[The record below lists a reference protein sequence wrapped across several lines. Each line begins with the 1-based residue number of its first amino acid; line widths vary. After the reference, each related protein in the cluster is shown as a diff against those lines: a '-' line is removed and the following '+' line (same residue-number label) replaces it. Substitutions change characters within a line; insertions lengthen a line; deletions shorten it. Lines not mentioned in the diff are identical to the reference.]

1 MPTLPPGFTGKVVP
15 QNPSWVARASQS
27 IRYAITGVGP
37 DNWFGPW
44 QPLAP
49 FASQDADSG
58 VRGRRYDYPT
68 GRNLNYIPRGDTVIS
83 FKDLRAISYNCEILR
98 GVIEARCDQIA
109 AMDWVIRPR
118 LATTLG
124 AADDDSSEGAGFD
137 DPADNAQKL
146 AKANTG
152 AAGSATGNGKGG
164 PGMSP
169 PRGMSALASL
179 SGNNSP
185 VMSQKSLNSL
195 RVPRDTAQR
204 IKKLTDFFTY
214 PDKVH
219 TWDQW
224 TRAINEDMFVLDA
237 ATIWKRR
244 TRGGDLYS
252 LEFLAG
258 ETIFPLIDAQ
268 GRRPTATGEP
278 AFQQIL
284 HGIPAA
290 DYTADELLYMPRNV
304 KTNRLYGVS
313 PVEQVVLTANTAI
326 RRAVF
331 QLEYYLSGSNPDAFV
346 GLPETWNLQ
355 NIKDF
360 QQWFD
365 GLMEGNLANRRKT
378 RFMPGQFKY
387 VETKEPPLKDEYDEW
402 LARVICFVFDVDP
415 EPFISKVSRASGGS
429 GRARALEEGK
439 LPLQRWWKQIMDQII
454 RFDMK
459 EPDLEFVFL
468 EDREQDPKTQ
478 MDIDTGYVKAGIYS
492 IDEVRGDRGRKPLG
506 GVAETPMLATTS
518 GYVPLGALTGA
529 NAVAAMA
536 SQGSPAA
543 TTIHGTS
550 TGDSHGVGPAP
561 AGGGDPTGGGIG
573 N

>member
-1 MPTLPPGFTGKVVP
+1 
-15 QNPSWVARASQS
+15 
-27 IRYAITGVGP
+27 
-37 DNWFGPW
+37 
-44 QPLAP
+44 
-49 FASQDADSG
+49 
-58 VRGRRYDYPT
+58 
-68 GRNLNYIPRGDTVIS
+68 
-83 FKDLRAISYNCEILR
+83 
-98 GVIEARCDQIA
+98 
-109 AMDWVIRPR
+109 MDWVIRPR
-118 LATTLG
+118 LATTQDD
-124 AADDDSSEGAGFD
+124 ADADIGDSQGSSIGEGFD
-137 DPADNAQKL
+137 DPQDSSGL
-146 AKANTG
+146 SKANTG

-164 PGMSP
+164 PHIGGSS
-169 PRGMSALASL
+169 RGKLVTGSSVN
-179 SGNNSP
+179 SGNPSP
-185 VMSQKSLNSL
+185 SVTRKQLNSL
-195 RVPRDTAQR
+195 RMTKDQAAVVSR
-204 IKKLTDFFTY
+204 LTDFFTY

-224 TRAINEDMFVLDA
+224 TRAINEDMFVCDA
-237 ATIWKRR
+237 ATIWKRP
-244 TRGGDLYS
+244 TRGGQLYS
-252 LEFLAG
+252 LEFIDGA
-258 ETIFPLIDAQ
+258 TIFPLIDAN
-268 GRRPTATGEP
+268 GRRPTLPGDP

-290 DYTADELLYMPRNV
+290 DYTASELLYLPRNV

-346 GLPETWNLQ
+346 GLPASWNLS

-378 RFMPGQFKY
+378 RFMPGEFKY

-415 EPFISKVSRASGGS
+415 EPFISKGSKAAGGS

-439 LPLQRWWKQIMDQII
+439 LPLQRWWKSTIDQII
-454 RFDMK
+454 RFDLK
-459 EPDLEFVFL
+459 EPGYEFVFL
-468 EDREQDPKTQ
+468 EDREQDPKAQ
-478 MDIDTGYVKAGIYS
+478 MEIDTGYVKAGIYA

-506 GVAETPMLATTS
+506 GVAETPMLATTA

-536 SQGSPAA
+536 SGGSPAA
-543 TTIHGTS
+543 NAIHGTP
-550 TGDSHGVGPAP
+550 TGDSGGVNVANL
-561 AGGGDPTGGGIG
+561 D